1 MRFANPSRGARARTG
16 QGVDTLDLFQRLGLA
31 LAIGLLVGIERGW
44 REREGAAGSRVAGIR
59 TFALI
64 GLLGGIWGALYPY
77 TGSIAMGLAALSF
90 AIGFTVFQWR
100 ESVVENNLSVTTLI
114 AGLVVFS
121 LGAYAVLGN
130 MAVAGAAGVA
140 TFALLAER
148 ETLHE
153 FLRKVTWPE
162 LRAALLLLAM
172 TFVLLPI
179 LPDRNVD
186 PWGALNPYTLW
197 LMTILIAAIS
207 YAGYA
212 ATRIAGARKGLF
224 YAGAVG
230 GLISSTTVTLTY
242 SQLARKKP
250 EIARQ
255 TAPGIIASW
264 IVSLVRMMALASI
277 IAPVLFVPL
286 VLPISA
292 AVAVLVA
299 IAFLF
304 NARAEEEAQ
313 TQAPQLALTNPFELG
328 EVLRFGLLLAAVML
342 VAKLLL
348 VAFGQSGLL
357 PLAAVTGLADVD
369 PITLSTAR
377 MLGTSLTPEGAA
389 LAILVAGGS
398 NVVAKAGV
406 AATVGG
412 FRHGIP
418 IVAAGALALVAGGIV
433 RFFLG
438 F

>member
-1 MRFANPSRGARARTG
+1 M
-16 QGVDTLDLFQRLGLA
+16 DTLDLFQRLGLA

-77 TGSIAMGLAALSF
+77 TGSIEMGLAALAF
-90 AIGFTVFQWR
+90 AAGFTVFQWR

-114 AGLVVFS
+114 AGLVIFA
-121 LGAYAVLGN
+121 LGAYSVLGN

-148 ETLHE
+148 ETLHD

-179 LPDRNVD
+179 LPDRAVD
-186 PWGALNPYTLW
+186 PWGALNPSTLW

-230 GLISSTTVTLTY
+230 GLVSSTTVTLTY
-242 SQLARKKP
+242 SRLARKKP
-250 EIARQ
+250 EVARQ
-255 TAPGIIASW
+255 TALGIVASW
-264 IVSLVRMMALASI
+264 IVSLVRMTALATI
-277 IAPVLFVPL
+277 IAPALFVPL
-286 VLPISA
+286 ALPILA
-292 AVAVLVA
+292 AVGVLIA
-299 IAFLF
+299 IGFLL
-304 NARAEEEAQ
+304 NERAAEGA
-313 TQAPQLALTNPFELG
+313 QAPQLGLTNPFELG
-328 EVLRFGLLLAAVML
+328 EVLQFGLLLAAVML

-348 VAFGQSGLL
+348 AGFGQSGLL
-357 PLAAVTGLADVD
+357 PLAAITGLADVD
-369 PITLSTAR
+369 PITLSVAR
-377 MLGTSLTPEGAA
+377 MLGTGLTPGGAA
-389 LAILVAGGS
+389 LAILIAGGS
-398 NVVAKAGV
+398 NLVAKAGV
-406 AATVGG
+406 AVAVGG
-412 FRHGIP
+412 FRYGLP
-418 IVAAGALALVAGGIV
+418 FAGAAALAIAAGGIV
-433 RFFLG
+433 LFLG
-438 F
+438 AP